1 MEGGLFTTNP
11 HGIAHSFRY
20 NIKEIKSQFDKYVEA
35 SE

>member
-1 MEGGLFTTNP
+1 MEGGIFTINP

-20 NIKEIKSQFDKYVEA
+20 NIKEIKNQFDKYVEA